1 MTDTYTFNDFVPTIT
16 AIIGTHAGHGV
27 LSKVVSTDVNSDDS
41 TFTSHFINDP
51 SRKNS
56 PAVQFRNYRDFG
68 SVVIQPS
75 YVDIA
80 SVPVNVGSNMIID
93 FDSGAFSE
101 LDDGSWLVFKFG
113 DIEDYHDA
121 VALVEYILDEFYMG
135 L

>member
-1 MTDTYTFNDFVPTIT
+1 MTDTYTFNDFIPAIT

-41 TFTSHFINDP
+41 TFTMHYINDP

-68 SVVIQPS
+68 SIVIQPS
-75 YVDIA
+75 YANIA
-80 SVPVNVGSNMIID
+80 SVPINVGSNMTID

-101 LDDGSWLVFKFG
+101 LDDGSWLVFTFD
-113 DIEDYHDA
+113 DIDDYHDA
-121 VALVEYILDEFYMG
+121 VAVVEHILDEFYTA